1 MHCSSSLLALAAL
14 TIGQAAAGILN
25 HRHFHNTRN
34 AGPSVQVTEDTLF
47 SKRAVLSAAGST
59 LLSSIGVAGTGTN
72 AVANNGGAW
81 LGADGP
87 YKNTF
92 QNNSTEPV
100 VLVVW
105 TGATSWVNKFTP
117 AITVSLE
124 PGAAQVVSFANG
136 VSGGWAGVY
145 KDTKLVNGQIQ
156 QTWGEYTFS
165 GIYSTVDVSR
175 EVTMSGRGM
184 RIETPTC
191 VSDMATCVFVCKGGL
206 TTCWLDY
213 ELQNCAPGSQ
223 VGANYGISYG
233 MPSGGCTGLGA
244 AGTLKTFFY

>member
-14 TIGQAAAGILN
+14 TVGQAAAGILN

-34 AGPSVQVTEDTLF
+34 AAPIIATEDSMLT
-47 SKRAVLSAAGST
+47 KRDVLSST
-59 LLSSIGVAGTGTN
+59 GVSWLNALGFAGTGTN

-81 LGADGP
+81 LGIDGP
-87 YKNTF
+87 YQNEF
-92 QNNSTEPV
+92 RNNSTEPL

-105 TGATSWVNKFTP
+105 TGATSWVNKFVP
-117 AITVSLE
+117 AIAVSLE
-124 PGAAQVVSFANG
+124 PGASQVVSFANG

-145 KDTKLVNGQIQ
+145 KDTKLSNGQIE

-165 GIYSTVDVSR
+165 GIYSTIDVSR
-175 EVTMSGRGM
+175 EVNMNGRGL

-206 TTCWLDY
+206 PNCWLDY

-233 MPSGGCTGLGA
+233 MPSGGCTGLGVD
-244 AGTLKTFFY
+244 GKLKTFFY